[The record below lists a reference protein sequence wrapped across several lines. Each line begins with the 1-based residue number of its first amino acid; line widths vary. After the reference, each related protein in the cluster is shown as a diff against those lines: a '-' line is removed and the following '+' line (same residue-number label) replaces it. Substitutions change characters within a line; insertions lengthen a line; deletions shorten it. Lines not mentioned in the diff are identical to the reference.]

1 MNTLS
6 TVIGSAIS
14 VLTLAPM
21 VVVRIFLSDDPFASI
36 FTVNVS
42 YVEVEPC
49 SNGVSN
55 WINTQLPVMR
65 AVATAPPKTLDGLI
79 FIFDS

>member
-1 MNTLS
+1 MNTLT

-55 WINTQLPVMR
+55 WINYPITGYEGSGNCPTDDAR
-65 AVATAPPKTLDGLI
+65 RTN
-79 FIFDS
+79 FYF